1 MMAVISS
8 ALSRPWLRHTV
19 ALLFFALVMLL
30 IAKRATMIEWGEVA
44 RSIQAYQRRTLALAA
59 SLACLSYLIY
69 SCFDLLGRRYTGASL
84 RTRSVMTAA
93 FISYAFNQSIG
104 SLVGAVALRLRI
116 YSRLGLNALQISK
129 IIMLSV
135 ITNWLGYS
143 VIAGVIFI
151 GGWLAIPGWN
161 IGQDILQVIGALM
174 LCTAGAYLALCGLA
188 KRRDVSIRGERLS
201 IPAFTLAL
209 AQLFVSVLHWPVAA
223 AIIYVLLHGQID
235 FITVLGALLLSA
247 IAAVL
252 AHIPAGIGILEAVF
266 LGLLQKRLPNTE
278 ILAALMVFRAV
289 YYLGPLTIA
298 ALIFLQT
305 ETAVATS
312 KMRLLNHKPQSFKQ
326 LPLRR

>member
-1 MMAVISS
+1 
-8 ALSRPWLRHTV
+8 
-19 ALLFFALVMLL
+19 
-30 IAKRATMIEWGEVA
+30 
-44 RSIQAYQRRTLALAA
+44 
-59 SLACLSYLIY
+59 
-69 SCFDLLGRRYTGASL
+69 
-84 RTRSVMTAA
+84 MTAA